1 MGFVLRRSLPS
12 IGGLVALLLAMG
24 FAAVV
29 FLDAPV
35 WFPVGFAV
43 AILLIQYTVN
53 PWIVQWLVP
62 ATRCRPQGRR
72 YDTDHP
78 IGRIVAGRCRAAGI
92 PLVKLGI
99 VDDGPRMPI
108 APTPN

>member
-1 MGFVLRRSLPS
+1 MARPR
-12 IGGLVALLLAMG
+12 
-24 FAAVV
+24 
-29 FLDAPV
+29 D
-35 WFPVGFAV
+35 
-43 AILLIQYTVN
+43 
-53 PWIVQWLVP
+53 
-62 ATRCRPQGRR
+62 RCRPQGRR

-78 IGRIVAGRCRAAGI
+78 NGRIVAGRCRAAGI